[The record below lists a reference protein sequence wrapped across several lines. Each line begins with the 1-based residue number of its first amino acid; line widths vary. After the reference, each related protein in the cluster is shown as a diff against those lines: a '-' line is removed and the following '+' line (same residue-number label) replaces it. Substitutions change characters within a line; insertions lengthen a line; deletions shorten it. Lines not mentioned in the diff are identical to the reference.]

1 MESYS
6 AAKRTEV
13 KKFVSKWMELENIT
27 PSEVSQTQKERCGMF
42 SRSHSYVDPSIESL
56 DLLVQLADIIRE
68 ITLCNS

>member
-13 KKFVSKWMELENIT
+13 MKFVSKWTELENIT
-27 PSEVSQTQKERCGMF
+27 PSEVSQTQKERRGMF
-42 SRSHSYVDPSIESL
+42 SCSHSYVDPSIESL
-56 DLLVQLADIIRE
+56 DLLVQLADVIRE

>member
-13 KKFVSKWMELENIT
+13 MKFVSKWTELENIT
-27 PSEVSQTQKERCGMF
+27 PSEVSQTQKEKRGMF
-42 SRSHSYVDPSIESL
+42 LCSHSYVDPSIESL
-56 DLLVQLADIIRE
+56 HLLVQLADVIRE